1 MSSGAPVYFAV
12 WQAHADFMDA
22 LAAEGFVVLGG
33 PIESGEEI
41 LLVIASSAADTA
53 RTRLDADPW
62 SEAGLLETAR
72 VERWTILLDGRSA
85 SRT

>member
-1 MSSGAPVYFAV
+1 MRE
-12 WQAHADFMDA
+12 QALWREHAEFMDA

-33 PIESGEEI
+33 PVGGGEEV
-41 LLVIASSAADTA
+41 LLVIESSSQEAV

-62 SEAGLLETAR
+62 SEAGLLRIAR
-72 VERWTILLDGRSA
+72 VEPWTILLDGRSA

>member
-1 MSSGAPVYFAV
+1 MREQAL
-12 WQAHADFMDA
+12 WQEHADFMDA
-22 LAAEGFVVLGG
+22 LAAEGFVILGG
-33 PIESGEEI
+33 PIGSGEEF
-41 LLVIASSAADTA
+41 LLVIASSTADTV